1 MTDFEKNVQ
10 GVCSIFFSLSETYE
24 LKRQQHLTELNK
36 KEEDMR
42 QAFVIRV
49 KEKEAHLKDTE
60 KEVVIILHYQCYC
73 YLVDNTAGDCHDH
86 GRMQSVPITTKVLSS
101 NPVHG

>member
-1 MTDFEKNVQ
+1 MKDFEIKMFKSFQ

-60 KEVVIILHYQCYC
+60 KEVVIILHYQCMC
-73 YLVDNTAGDCHDH
+73 YLVDNTAGDGR
-86 GRMQSVPITTKVLSS
+86 GRMVVGFPTTCAISAY
-101 NPVHG
+101 HH

>member
-1 MTDFEKNVQ
+1 MFKSFK

-60 KEVVIILHYQCYC
+60 KEVVIILHYQCIC
-73 YLVDNTAGDCHDH
+73 YLVDNTAGDCHGR
-86 GRMQSVPITTKVLSS
+86 GRMVVGFPTTCALSAY
-101 NPVHG
+101 HH

>member
-1 MTDFEKNVQ
+1 MNERFWEKKMFKSFQ
-10 GVCSIFFSLSETYE
+10 GICSIFFSLSETYE

-49 KEKEAHLKDTE
+49 KEKEAHLKETE
-60 KEVVIILHYQCYC
+60 KEVSYY
-73 YLVDNTAGDCHDH
+73 
-86 GRMQSVPITTKVLSS
+86 ITP
-101 NPVHG
+101 PVFLFSC